1 VIRAATFTVLMGSA
15 AFAAQAGTPLP
26 FDHGGAYELTDQFG
40 ETRTQKDPDGQ
51 AQLVFFGYAN
61 CPGICSAAMP
71 LMADVVDALAAQDIA
86 VRPVMITVDPER
98 DTVAAMGKPLAE
110 FHPDFVGLTGDKS
123 ALTAAYQ
130 AFSVEISVAYVDPEY
145 GPIYTHGGLIH
156 LLDGQGD
163 VLTILPPVL
172 DSEAVIDIVAGYLT
186 PAS

>member
-1 VIRAATFTVLMGSA
+1 MGGAALT
-15 AFAAQAGTPLP
+15 AQAGTPLP
-26 FDHGGAYELTDQFG
+26 FDLGGAYELTDQFG
-40 ETRTQKDPDGQ
+40 QSRTQKDPDGQ

-71 LMADVVDALAAQDIA
+71 LMADVVDALAEQDIS

-110 FHPDFVGLTGDKS
+110 LHPDFIGLTGDKA
-123 ALTAAYQ
+123 ALTAAYE

-145 GPIYTHGGLIH
+145 GPIYSHGGLIH

-163 VLTILPPVL
+163 VLTILPPIL
-172 DSEAVIDIVAGYLT
+172 DGEAVTKIVAGYLT
-186 PAS
+186 PES